1 MLHFATY
8 HLRMGSIDG
17 LIRSFDESLVSPD
30 NLRAAFETGLDIR
43 RNLQKINGEL
53 KKDIQKCKNDLYSTE
68 EALISLLKL
77 QREVSERIE
86 RVSNKILDI
95 DNRVAA

>member
-17 LIRSFDESLVSPD
+17 LIRSFDERVASPN
-30 NLRAAFETGLDIR
+30 NLREAFETGLDIR
-43 RNLQKINGEL
+43 RSLQKINEEL
-53 KKDIQKCKNDLYSTE
+53 KKDIQKCKKDLYSSE
-68 EALISLLKL
+68 EDLISLLKL
-77 QREVSERIE
+77 QREVSVRIE
-86 RVSNKILDI
+86 TVSNKILDI

>member
-17 LIRSFDESLVSPD
+17 LIRSFDERVASPT

-43 RNLQKINGEL
+43 KRLQQINAEL
-53 KKDIQKCKNDLYSTE
+53 KKDIQRCKKDLYATE
-68 EALISLLKL
+68 EELISLLKL
-77 QREVSERIE
+77 QRQVSERIE
-86 RVSNKILDI
+86 MVSNKILDI